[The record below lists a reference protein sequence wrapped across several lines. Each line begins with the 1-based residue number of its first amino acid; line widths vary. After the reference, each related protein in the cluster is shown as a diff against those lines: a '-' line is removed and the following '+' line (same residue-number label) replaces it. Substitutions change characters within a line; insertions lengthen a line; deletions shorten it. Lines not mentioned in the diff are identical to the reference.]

1 MDLHEL
7 LEDNRGGILAL
18 AKKHSIVGMDIT
30 GSDAGCDVF
39 EAGGVEFLIEFAPD
53 APPEYHEAFQQD
65 LLLLLGKYVELVSS
79 EAIDRHL
86 RRIVIK
92 EAAV

>member
-18 AKKHSIVGMDIT
+18 AKKHGIIGMDIT

-39 EAGGVEFLIEFAPD
+39 ESGGVEFLIEFAPD
-53 APPEYHEAFQQD
+53 APLVNHEEFQQD
-65 LLLLLGKYVELVSS
+65 LLLLLGKYVELASS